1 MFLRHHRIAEL
12 IVLVVEFDDRARKL
26 RALLDAEPLRQRT
39 RGNVAHHHFER
50 NDLHLADQLLAHVE
64 TPDEMRRNTDVVQML
79 KDIFG
84 DPVVEDAL
92 AFDDLVLLR
101 VEGGRVVLEV
111 LDQRSRLR
119 SFIEDLRLAFIDAA
133 TAAHRS
139 VPWFVD
145 VHLDAVA
152 PV

>member
-1 MFLRHHRIAEL
+1 
-12 IVLVVEFDDRARKL
+12 
-26 RALLDAEPLRQRT
+26 
-39 RGNVAHHHFER
+39 
-50 NDLHLADQLLAHVE
+50 
-64 TPDEMRRNTDVVQML
+64 MRRDPDVVQVL

-92 AFDDLVLLR
+92 AFDDLMLLC

-111 LDQRSRLR
+111 LDQRSGLR
-119 SFIEDLRLAFIDAA
+119 SFLEDLRLAFVDAA

>member
-1 MFLRHHRIAEL
+1 MSRNAD
-12 IVLVVEFDDRARKL
+12 VVE
-26 RALLDAEPLRQRT
+26 
-39 RGNVAHHHFER
+39 
-50 NDLHLADQLLAHVE
+50 
-64 TPDEMRRNTDVVQML
+64 ML
-79 KDIFG
+79 KDVFG
-84 DPVVEDAL
+84 DPVIEDAL

-111 LDQRSRLR
+111 LDQRSGLR

-139 VPWFVD
+139 IPWFVD

-152 PV
+152 PVCVMSAAAARGGAT